1 MTPRKFA
8 PRWFLLILPLLTVV
22 AIAQVGSQVKPLAAS
37 MTDAANRWLAL
48 LSDEEKKTVCYAF
61 DDKERFGW
69 FFVPLQDKDKN
80 PTRKGLRLEK
90 MNQAQKDAAFDLVKT
105 ALSEAGFRKVQ
116 TIISLE
122 SLLAEQ
128 EKGRGPVRNPGWYF
142 LTIFGTP
149 SLTSAWGWRIDGHHL
164 SLNITIDNG
173 RVVSVTPAFF
183 GSNPGEVKTGP
194 RQGTRPL
201 ASTLDNAIALV
212 ASLSADQQKLAK
224 QKEAFPEVQGGTLA
238 AKVTNPPGIRF
249 GDLQPPQQAAM
260 QQLLNAYLENFAG
273 ELQSSER
280 ARMQMAGLDQI
291 HFAYSGTMEPGT
303 PVTYRLQGPN
313 LLVEFLNVQG
323 DAAGNKNNHYHSSWR
338 ALPSDFGKAAR

>member
-1 MTPRKFA
+1 MTSRKSA
-8 PRWFLLILPLLTVV
+8 PRWFLLLLPLLTVV

-48 LSDEEKKTVCYAF
+48 LSDEEKKTACFAF
-61 DDKERFGW
+61 DDKERFAW

-90 MNQAQKDAAFDLVKT
+90 MNQAQKQAAFDLVKT

-128 EKGRGPVRNPGWYF
+128 EKGRGPVRHPGWYF

-149 SLTSAWGWRIDGHHL
+149 SLTAPWGWRIDGHHL
-164 SLNITIDNG
+164 SLNVTLDQG
-173 RVVSVTPAFF
+173 RIVSVTPAFL
-183 GSNPGEVKTGP
+183 GSNPGEVKSGP

-201 ASTLDNAIALV
+201 ATTLDHAVALV
-212 ASLSADQQKLAK
+212 ASFNADQQKLAK
-224 QKEAFPEVQGGTLA
+224 QKEAFPEVQGGSLA
-238 AKVTNPPGIRF
+238 AKVNSPVGIRF
-249 GDLQPPQQAAM
+249 GDLKPPQQAAM
-260 QQLLNAYLENFAG
+260 QQLLDAYLENFAG
-273 ELQSSER
+273 ELQASER
-280 ARMQMAGLDQI
+280 ARLQMAGLDQI

-323 DAAGNKNNHYHSSWR
+323 DASGNKNNHYHSSWR
-338 ALPSDFGKAAR
+338 ALPSDFGKGTR